1 MSKNIIISSFAIILA
16 SIFFVINDAI
26 INYLSPLDIKF
37 YHFVFYG
44 TPAFVSVPLY
54 LFYVGDL
61 KKKMHSTNYY
71 IPLIRSFFL
80 APIPFFTFIS
90 LKNMSLP
97 EFTTINMSAPIFG
110 GLLSIIFLKDK
121 FNFYILISLFLGFI
135 GVLFV
140 IQPGF
145 ETFNIYF
152 LLTLLAS
159 FIIAF
164 NAFITNKYNQIT
176 SSVGYFIYGGI
187 LIHMVSFVIFI
198 YDPLTINLFIFFLI
212 TIASIFI
219 NLAIFLMVF
228 AFQYSQKYYASVF
241 CLLYSQILWASIIGL
256 FFFNESLNNFA
267 FVGAF
272 IIVLS
277 GIISIPG
284 QYKQLNE

>member
-26 INYLSPLDIKF
+26 INYLAPLDIKF
-37 YHFVFYG
+37 YHFIFYG

-54 LFYVGDL
+54 FFYTGKL
-61 KKKMHSTNYY
+61 NKKMYSTNYY
-71 IPLIRSFFL
+71 IPLIRSFSL
-80 APIPFFTFIS
+80 APLPFFTFIS

-110 GLLSIIFLKDK
+110 GILSIIFLKDK
-121 FNFYILISLFLGFI
+121 FNFYILTSLFFGFV

-152 LLTLLAS
+152 LLTLFSS
-159 FIIAF
+159 FLIAINSF
-164 NAFITNKYNQIT
+164 VTNKYNHVT
-176 SSVGYFIYGGI
+176 SSIGYFIYGGI
-187 LIHMVSFVIFI
+187 IVHVVSLAMFI
-198 YDPLTINLFIFFLI
+198 YDPLTISLYNFFLI
-212 TIASIFI
+212 TVASIFI
-219 NLAIFLMVF
+219 NSAIFLMVF
-228 AFQYSQKYYASVF
+228 AFQFSQKYYASVF
-241 CLLYSQILWASIIGL
+241 CLIYTQILWTSIIGL
-256 FFFNESLNNFA
+256 IFFNELLNNLA
-267 FVGAF
+267 FFGAF